1 VTDLENKKGDNIMT
15 SFTRRTGLRYAALSL
30 SLMAAVPIQA
40 QTFPA
45 KPIRVVLPFSAG
57 SGPDAV
63 LRHISEKV
71 TKSWGHQFTVDNKP
85 GANGWL
91 SAGDVKR
98 TTPDGYNLLMVD
110 VGTVSLQP
118 HLYKQMPFDPV
129 KDFEPVAPLYTA
141 NFFVVVGANS
151 PYKTFSDLVA
161 ASKASPDKVTYG
173 SWGLGSVA
181 HVGSAMVEN
190 TAGVQMRHIPF
201 KEIPQ
206 LYTAVATGEV
216 DWAFGSAATVGPLY
230 RAKRVRL
237 LAYAGP
243 RRLAGF
249 TDVPTVS
256 ETAGMGNFELKSWV
270 ALYGPR
276 GIPKNV
282 VDRIH
287 AGVVSAQS
295 DPEVKERFATV
306 GFEAWGASPA
316 EIERTAQ
323 LDSERFAET
332 VKRAKISID

>member
-1 VTDLENKKGDNIMT
+1 MKP
-15 SFTRRTGLRYAALSL
+15 FQRRRVLGATALGLAFLAAPGL
-30 SLMAAVPIQA
+30 QA
-40 QTFPA
+40 QTAQTAPAFPA
-45 KPIRVVLPFSAG
+45 KAVRVVLPFSAG

-63 LRHISEKV
+63 VRHVGEKV
-71 TKSWGHQFTVDNKP
+71 SRAWGQQFTVDNKP

-91 SAGDVKR
+91 SVGEVKR
-98 TTPDGYNLLMVD
+98 TAPDGYNLLLVD
-110 VGTVSLQP
+110 VATVALQP

-151 PYKTFSDLVA
+151 PYKTFADLVA
-161 ASKASPDKVTYG
+161 AAKATPNQVTYG
-173 SWGLGSVA
+173 SWGIGSVA

-190 TAGVQMRHIPF
+190 TTATQMRHIPF

-206 LYTAVATGEV
+206 LYTAVAAGEV
-216 DWAFGSAATVGPLY
+216 DWAFGSAATVGGLY
-230 RAKRVRL
+230 RAKKVRL

-256 ETAGMGNFELKSWV
+256 ETAGMGSFELKSWV

-276 GIPKNV
+276 GMPKAV

-287 AGVVSAQS
+287 ASVVAAQGEA
-295 DPEVKERFATV
+295 DVKERFATV
-306 GFEAWGASPA
+306 GFEGWSALPA
-316 EIERTAQ
+316 DIARTAEA
-323 LDSERFAET
+323 DSARFAET
-332 VKRAKISID
+332 VKRARISVE

>member
-1 VTDLENKKGDNIMT
+1 MIHFN
-15 SFTRRTGLRYAALSL
+15 RRTWLGAAALGL
-30 SLMAAVPIQA
+30 ACLAAAPLQA

-71 TKSWGHQFTVDNKP
+71 TKSWGQPLTVDNKP

-91 SAGDVKR
+91 SAAEVKR
-98 TTPDGYNLLMVD
+98 AAPDGYNLLMVD
-110 VGTVSLQP
+110 VGTVALQP

-129 KDFEPVAPLYTA
+129 KDFEPVAPLYST

-151 PYKTFSDLVA
+151 PYKTFGDLLA
-161 ASKASPDKVTYG
+161 AAKASPGKLTYG
-173 SWGLGSVA
+173 SWGQGSVA

-190 TAGVQMRHIPF
+190 AAGAQMRHIPF

-206 LYTAVATGEV
+206 LYSAVAAGEV

-243 RRLAGF
+243 KRLAAFG
-249 TDVPTVS
+249 DVPTVGES
-256 ETAGMGNFELKSWV
+256 SGMGNFELKSWV

-276 GIPKNV
+276 GLPKNV

-287 AGVVSAQS
+287 AGVISAQGEA
-295 DPEVKERFATV
+295 DVKERLATV
-306 GFEAWGASPA
+306 GFEAWTASPA
-316 EIERTAQ
+316 EIERAAQ
-323 LDSERFAET
+323 ADSDRFAET

>member
-1 VTDLENKKGDNIMT
+1 MNI
-15 SFTRRTGLRYAALSL
+15 SRRHASLAGAFGLALLAAGPL
-30 SLMAAVPIQA
+30 QA

-63 LRHISEKV
+63 MRQIGEKAGK
-71 TKSWGHQFTVDNKP
+71 TWGQPLTVDNKP

-91 SAGDVKR
+91 SAGEVKR
-98 TTPDGYNLLMVD
+98 TAPDGYNLLLVD
-110 VGTVSLQP
+110 VATVSLQP

-151 PYKTFSDLVA
+151 PYKTFGDLVA
-161 ASKASPDKVTYG
+161 AAKAAPDKLTYG
-173 SWGLGSVA
+173 SWGIGSVA

-190 TAGVQMRHIPF
+190 TAGLRMRHIPF

-206 LYTAVATGEV
+206 LYSAVATGEV
-216 DWAFGSAATVGPLY
+216 DWAFGSAATVGGLY

-256 ETAGMGNFELKSWV
+256 ETTGMGNFELKSWV

-276 GIPKNV
+276 GMPKAT
-282 VDRIH
+282 VDRVHSGIV
-287 AGVVSAQS
+287 AAQS
-295 DPEVKERFATV
+295 EPDIKERFATV
-306 GFEAWGASPA
+306 GFEGWTATPA

-323 LDSERFAET
+323 SDSDRFAEI
-332 VKRAKISID
+332 VKRARISVD

>member
-1 VTDLENKKGDNIMT
+1 MKSLN
-15 SFTRRTGLRYAALSL
+15 RRTCLGAAAGLAFLSCL
-30 SLMAAVPIQA
+30 PLQA
-40 QTFPA
+40 QTYPA
-45 KPIRVVLPFSAG
+45 RPVRVVLPFSAG

-63 LRHISEKV
+63 MRQIGEKL
-71 TKSWGHQFTVDNKP
+71 TRNLGQPLTVDNKP

-91 SAGDVKR
+91 SAAEVKR
-98 TTPDGYNLLMVD
+98 TAADGYNLLLVD
-110 VGTVSLQP
+110 VATVSLQP

-151 PYKTFSDLVA
+151 PYKTFGDLVA
-161 ASKASPDKVTYG
+161 AAKATPNQVTYG
-173 SWGLGSVA
+173 SWGIGSVS

-190 TAGVQMRHIPF
+190 TAALQMRHIPF

-206 LYTAVATGEV
+206 LYTAVASGEV
-216 DWAFGSAATVGPLY
+216 DWAFGSAATVGALY

-243 RRLAGF
+243 KRLSGF
-249 TDVPTVS
+249 GDVPTVS

-276 GIPKNV
+276 GIPKPV
-282 VDRIH
+282 IDRIH
-287 AGVVSAQS
+287 ASVVAAQGEP
-295 DPEVKERFATV
+295 DVRERFATV
-306 GFEAWGASPA
+306 GFEGWSASPA
-316 EIERTAQ
+316 EMARTAEI
-323 LDSERFAET
+323 DSAQFAET

>member
-1 VTDLENKKGDNIMT
+1 MN
-15 SFTRRTGLRYAALSL
+15 FTQRRACLASALGLALLAAAPL
-30 SLMAAVPIQA
+30 QA
-40 QTFPA
+40 QTYPA

-63 LRHISEKV
+63 IRHIGEKV
-71 TKSWGHQFTVDNKP
+71 GKTWGQPLTVDNKP

-91 SAGDVKR
+91 SAGEVKR
-98 TTPDGYNLLMVD
+98 TAADGYNLLLVD

-118 HLYKQMPFDPV
+118 HLYKQMPLDPV

-151 PYKTFSDLVA
+151 PYKNFGELVA
-161 ASKASPDKVTYG
+161 AAKATPDKLTYG
-173 SWGLGSVA
+173 SWGIGSVA

-230 RAKRVRL
+230 RSKRVRL

-276 GIPKNV
+276 GMPKNV
-282 VDRIH
+282 VERIH
-287 AGVVSAQS
+287 SGIVAAQAEP
-295 DPEVKERFATV
+295 DVKERFAAV
-306 GFEAWGASPA
+306 GFEGWTASPA

-323 LDSERFAET
+323 SDSDRFAET